1 MKFNKQEILIK
12 MTEKDTKIRLLKK
25 LIEKSK
31 DITVENVDD
40 PDFKSWKNAVER
52 VFIKV
57 FGKDSIEFQQF
68 NKLDFFYPALI
79 YTDTS
84 DYTLDHIRTFR
95 EDFRILTTSIKE
107 YINDETDEYNEI
119 VDTTES
125 IEKSFLSKI
134 FISHASKDSAIVEDI
149 IEIFETIGVE
159 SRQIFCT
166 SFEGYGIGLG
176 DNFLDTIKEELSS
189 KTLVIFVLSKN
200 FYDSPVCLCEMG
212 ATWVLAK
219 EHIPILIP
227 PLDYKDVQGVIP
239 LTQGLKINEHLK
251 LNLLKEKVEKVFNIQ
266 TQVSATDWER
276 KRNKIVSRIE
286 QNIV

>member
-1 MKFNKQEILIK
+1 MI
-12 MTEKDTKIRLLKK
+12 EKDNKIRLLKK

-31 DITVENVDD
+31 DITVENVED
-40 PDFKSWKNAVER
+40 PNFKSWKNLVER

-68 NKLDFFYPALI
+68 DKLEFFYPALI

-95 EDFRILTTSIKE
+95 EDFRILITSIKE
-107 YINDETDEYNEI
+107 YINDETDEYNES
-119 VDTTES
+119 VATNES

-134 FISHASKDSAIVEDI
+134 FISHASKDSDIVEDI

-159 SRQIFCT
+159 SNQIFCT

-266 TQVSATDWER
+266 TKISATDWER

-286 QNIV
+286 KNIV

>member
-1 MKFNKQEILIK
+1 
-12 MTEKDTKIRLLKK
+12 MTEKDNKVRLLKK

-40 PDFKSWKNAVER
+40 PDFKSWKNLVER

-68 NKLDFFYPALI
+68 DKLDFFYPAI
-79 YTDTS
+79 IFTDTS

-95 EDFRILTTSIKE
+95 EDFRILITSIKE
-107 YINDETDEYNEI
+107 YINDETDEYNE
-119 VDTTES
+119 VADANES
-125 IEKSFLSKI
+125 IAKPFLSKI
-134 FISHASKDSAIVEDI
+134 FISHASKDSEIVEDI

-159 SRQIFCT
+159 SNQIFCT
-166 SFEGYGIGLG
+166 SFEGYGIDLG

-189 KTLVIFVLSKN
+189 ETLVIFILSEN
-200 FYDSPVCLCEMG
+200 FYASPVCLCEMG

-266 TQVSATDWER
+266 TKISATDWER

-286 QNIV
+286 KNIV

>member
-1 MKFNKQEILIK
+1 MI
-12 MTEKDTKIRLLKK
+12 EKDNKIRLLKK

-31 DITVENVDD
+31 DITVENIDD
-40 PDFKSWKNAVER
+40 PDFKSWKNLVER

-68 NKLDFFYPALI
+68 DKLDFFYPALI

-95 EDFRILTTSIKE
+95 EDFRILITSIKK
-107 YINDETDEYNEI
+107 YINDETDEHNEI
-119 VDTTES
+119 VDTNES

-159 SRQIFCT
+159 SSQIFCT

-251 LNLLKEKVEKVFNIQ
+251 LNLLKEKVEKTFDIQ
-266 TQVSATDWER
+266 NKISATDWER

-286 QNIV
+286 KNIV

>member
-1 MKFNKQEILIK
+1 
-12 MTEKDTKIRLLKK
+12 MTEKANKIRLLKK

-68 NKLDFFYPALI
+68 DKLDFFYPAI
-79 YTDTS
+79 IFTDTS

-95 EDFRILTTSIKE
+95 EDFRILITSIKE

-119 VDTTES
+119 VDTNES
-125 IEKSFLSKI
+125 SEKSFLSKI
-134 FISHASKDSAIVEDI
+134 FISHASKDSEIVEDI

-159 SRQIFCT
+159 SSQIFCT

-176 DNFLDTIKEELSS
+176 DDFLDTIKEELSS
-189 KTLVIFVLSKN
+189 NTLVIFVLSKN

-219 EHIPILIP
+219 EHIPILVP

-266 TQVSATDWER
+266 TKISATDWER

-286 QNIV
+286 KNIVRI

>member
-1 MKFNKQEILIK
+1 MI
-12 MTEKDTKIRLLKK
+12 EKDNKIRLLKK

-31 DITVENVDD
+31 NITVENVDD

-52 VFIKV
+52 VFIKI

-68 NKLDFFYPALI
+68 DKLDFFYPAII

-95 EDFRILTTSIKE
+95 EDFRILITSIKE
-107 YINDETDEYNEI
+107 YINDETDEYNGI
-119 VDTTES
+119 VDTNES

-134 FISHASKDSAIVEDI
+134 FISHASKDAEIVEDI
-149 IEIFETIGVE
+149 IELFETIGVK
-159 SRQIFCT
+159 SSQIFCT
-166 SFEGYGIGLG
+166 SFEGYGIDLG
-176 DNFLDTIKEELSS
+176 DNFLDTIKNELSS
-189 KTLVIFVLSKN
+189 ETLVIFVLSKN

-251 LNLLKEKVEKVFNIQ
+251 LNLLKEKVEKIFDIQ
-266 TQVSATDWER
+266 NKISATDWER

-286 QNIV
+286 KNIV